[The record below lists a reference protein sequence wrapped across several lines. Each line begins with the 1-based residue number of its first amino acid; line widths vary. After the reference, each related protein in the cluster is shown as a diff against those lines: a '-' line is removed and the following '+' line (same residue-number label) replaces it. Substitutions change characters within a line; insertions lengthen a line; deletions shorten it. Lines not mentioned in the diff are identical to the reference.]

1 MVFCVCVP
9 ASLPRLHLYLK
20 GGGQKEH
27 QDKADEKGLAASTW
41 RSTLSLCEKAG
52 STAAGFSIGRVS
64 RVFAPLVGRVL
75 TPLRT
80 FSVSDFSLMRDLVC
94 LAI

>member
-1 MVFCVCVP
+1 MVFCVCAP
-9 ASLPRLHLYLK
+9 ATFPRLHLYHE

-27 QDKADEKGLAASTW
+27 QDSADEKGLAASTW
-41 RSTLSLCEKAG
+41 RSTLSLCDKAG
-52 STAAGFSIGRVS
+52 STAAGFAIGRFVS
-64 RVFAPLVGRVL
+64 RVF